1 MVFLIDK
8 YKISNLSDVIC
19 HKNIYGTLIE
29 NYNKSDTT
37 NIDSNET
44 IMSCQTEKELYNLM
58 RNYINPLDT
67 NFNTTNKK
75 NKYNQLPNL
84 LIYGPHGSG
93 KKTLIKLLLED
104 IFNKDINVIKKVKYQ
119 ITGYGNS
126 SAEVEVEQ
134 SNYHLIIEPSNSGLD
149 KYLIH
154 EIVKDYAQ
162 QTILNINNCKTP
174 FRIVLINNID
184 NLSYYAQTSLRCTM
198 EKYHK
203 TCKFILYGYQ
213 SSKIIEPL
221 ISRCLNIRVPCP
233 KNKELLSILFDISC
247 KDNIVISIK
256 ELNNIVVKADGNI
269 KTGIWLL
276 ELYKS
281 NIMNYELSW
290 RNNLDNIVNIICD
303 FEKKS
308 SNATFN
314 GSFIQKIRDI
324 LYIIFI
330 TNISG
335 NQIIIELL
343 NGLMNKCNNMD
354 PVLVSVIITLFG
366 YYETRINKGK
376 RSIIHL
382 ESLINS
388 IFYHILKFKISKE
401 INN

>member
-8 YKISNLSDVIC
+8 YKVLNLSDVIC
-19 HKNIYGTLIE
+19 HKYIYSTLI
-29 NYNKSDTT
+29 NSYKSD
-37 NIDSNET
+37 NIDKKNNI
-44 IMSCQTEKELYNLM
+44 IMNCKSDKELITLM
-58 RNYINPLDT
+58 KNYINPLET
-67 NFNTTNKK
+67 NFNTVIKESTY
-75 NKYNQLPNL
+75 YNQLPNL
-84 LIYGPHGSG
+84 LIYGPRGSG

-104 IFNKDINVIKKVKYQ
+104 IFNKDINNIKKVKYQ

-154 EIVKDYAQ
+154 EIVKEYAQ
-162 QTILNINNCKTP
+162 QTILNVNNCKTP
-174 FRIVLINNID
+174 FRVVLINNID

-221 ISRCLNIRVPCP
+221 RSRCLNVRIPCP
-233 KNKELLSILFDISC
+233 TNKELLSILFDITC
-247 KDNIVISIK
+247 KDNIDIDMD
-256 ELNNIVVKADGNI
+256 ELNKILKIADGNI

-290 RNNLDNIVNIICD
+290 RTNMDNIINIICE
-303 FEKKS
+303 FEKKPS
-308 SNATFN
+308 ITTFN
-314 GSFIQKIRDI
+314 GTLIQKIRDI

-335 NQIIIELL
+335 NQIIIELM
-343 NGLMNKCNNMD
+343 NGIMNKCSDMD
-354 PVLVSVIITLFG
+354 PVLISIIITLFG
-366 YYETRINKGK
+366 FYETRINKGK
-376 RSIIHL
+376 RSIIHM

-388 IFYHILKFKISKE
+388 IFYHILKYKMSL
-401 INN
+401 N

>member
-1 MVFLIDK
+1 MVFIIDK
-8 YKISNLSDVIC
+8 YKVSKLSDVIC
-19 HKNIYGTLIE
+19 HKNIYNKLINSDKSVKDYVLDMKSIDDIDKCE
-29 NYNKSDTT
+29 TDKQLYDKIKSDM
-37 NIDSNET
+37 DQQSE
-44 IMSCQTEKELYNLM
+44 C
-58 RNYINPLDT
+58 
-67 NFNTTNKK
+67 
-75 NKYNQLPNL
+75 KYLQLPNL

-104 IFNKDINVIKKVKYQ
+104 IYNKDINNVKKVTYQ

-134 SNYHLIIEPSNSGLD
+134 SNYHIIIEPSNSGLD

-154 EIVKDYAQ
+154 EIVKEYAQ
-162 QTILNINNCKTP
+162 QSILNINNCKTP

-213 SSKIIEPL
+213 TSKIIEPL
-221 ISRCLNIRVPCP
+221 RSRCLNIRIPCP
-233 KNKELLSILFDISC
+233 TKKELLSIMFDISC
-247 KDNIVISIK
+247 KASIDIEIN
-256 ELNNIVVKADGNI
+256 ELKKLIYIADGNI
-269 KTGIWLL
+269 KKGIWLL

-281 NIMNYELSW
+281 KITNYELSW
-290 RNNLDNIVNIICD
+290 RENLDNIVNIICE
-303 FEKKS
+303 FERKP
-308 SNATFN
+308 SNSLFN
-314 GSFIQKIRDI
+314 GSQIQKIRDI
-324 LYIIFI
+324 LYTIFI

-335 NQIIIELL
+335 NQIIIELM
-343 NGLMNKCNNMD
+343 NGIMNKCHYMD
-354 PVLVSVIITLFG
+354 PILLSIIITLFG

-388 IFYHILKFKISKE
+388 IFYHILKYKME
-401 INN
+401 TARE